1 LKNNFQIAKKTR
13 DTIMSQKKTTFEE
26 IKTTGNDLLAKLKE
40 IADEGNARRAIV
52 KNSKGKTLLEVPLT
66 FGVAGAG
73 ALSILA
79 PFLSTIGFFALI
91 LTDCTIVVERYNDD
105 ESRGE
110 IEGEATVID
119 IVEEE

>member
-1 LKNNFQIAKKTR
+1 MA
-13 DTIMSQKKTTFEE
+13 QKKTTFEE
-26 IKTTGNDLLAKLKE
+26 IKTTGGELLERLKE
-40 IADEGNARRAIV
+40 IANEGNARRAII
-52 KNSKGKTLLEVPLT
+52 KNKKGKILLEVPLT

-79 PFLSTIGFFALI
+79 PFLSAIGFFALM
-91 LTDCTIVVERYNDD
+91 LTDCTIVVERYDDDD